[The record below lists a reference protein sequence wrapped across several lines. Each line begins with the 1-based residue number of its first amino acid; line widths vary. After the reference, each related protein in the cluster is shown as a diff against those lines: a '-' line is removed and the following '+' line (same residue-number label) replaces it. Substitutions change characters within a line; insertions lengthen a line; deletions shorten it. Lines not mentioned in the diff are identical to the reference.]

1 MRKML
6 QNHSLKDRKTCDTC
20 NTCKKMSY
28 VSLGVLLFSSLDT
41 CDTCDTCDILQ
52 YFAIFFEKEYRN
64 ISHKNAVVIFF
75 GISKNMQYLRLGTY
89 HGYGSSGQVLIVT
102 QCTKI
107 GTTEF
112 LKLFFFSETAF
123 AVKLGVRARLYT
135 WHLSPFVELL
145 KLLCSTS
152 LVVHRRSP

>member
-1 MRKML
+1 MRFGCDSFAKKTAVAISKSQKPMMRKML
-6 QNHSLKDRKTCDTC
+6 QNHSLKVRKTCDTC

-52 YFAIFFEKEYRN
+52 YFAIFLRYFAIFFEKEYRN

-75 GISKNMQYLRLGTY
+75 GILKNMQYLRLGTY

-112 LKLFFFSETAF
+112 LKLFFFQRQHLLSN
-123 AVKLGVRARLYT
+123 LG
-135 WHLSPFVELL
+135 
-145 KLLCSTS
+145 
-152 LVVHRRSP
+152 